1 MRGGAIVAA
10 LVMACGASTR
20 PNDPLTCGDRPTIED
35 ICVGVA
41 SSAICAAAR
50 CHDGAACTRI
60 LEPGNEAE
68 LQSAAASARS
78 GECISLPSGKFGA
91 IAVAGG
97 VSLLGRGASDVTV
110 ASITIEHTTG
120 ATSLVRGIGVVE
132 GSISASGVGGLELDR
147 VLVDRARNVAV
158 RVLDGSLTI
167 RESTIRSGEGAG
179 VYVSCREDCV
189 PGKRPRLVMRSTWI
203 TDPKMIGV
211 WALGIDADLRDVV
224 IDRVRAHNFQY
235 GRGIEASARATLQAS
250 FVRIEGADDV
260 AVFISESAG
269 TLGPGIELRDTAR
282 GIHLAAIPEGG
293 FVLDGFAIE
302 RVGAASIAV
311 TKASRGVIVRNG
323 RIAATAMRMVPVD
336 VGGTS
341 EVGDGVVWAAG
352 VEANFAS
359 SVTIGASARVP
370 ALIDATAK
378 GTFAATL
385 TGSDATKGIVVEHAD
400 SAAEH
405 PALTIAAGTKV
416 VYVETLPASTTPPP
430 APKP

>member
-1 MRGGAIVAA
+1 
-10 LVMACGASTR
+10 
-20 PNDPLTCGDRPTIED
+20 
-35 ICVGVA
+35 
-41 SSAICAAAR
+41 
-50 CHDGAACTRI
+50 
-60 LEPGNEAE
+60 
-68 LQSAAASARS
+68 
-78 GECISLPSGKFGA
+78 
-91 IAVAGG
+91 
-97 VSLLGRGASDVTV
+97 
-110 ASITIEHTTG
+110 
-120 ATSLVRGIGVVE
+120 
-132 GSISASGVGGLELDR
+132 
-147 VLVDRARNVAV
+147 
-158 RVLDGSLTI
+158 
-167 RESTIRSGEGAG
+167 
-179 VYVSCREDCV
+179 
-189 PGKRPRLVMRSTWI
+189 
-203 TDPKMIGV
+203 
-211 WALGIDADLRDVV
+211 
-224 IDRVRAHNFQY
+224 
-235 GRGIEASARATLQAS
+235 
-250 FVRIEGADDV
+250 
-260 AVFISESAG
+260 
-269 TLGPGIELRDTAR
+269 
-282 GIHLAAIPEGG
+282 
-293 FVLDGFAIE
+293 VLDGFAIE

-359 SVTIGASARVP
+359 SVTIGTSARVP